1 MKSLNYSSCLE
12 KSPSLFCLNLSADG
26 FYIYQECD
34 NVSNRQLSRLLT
46 PALSSSASQIC
57 VQFRYYMYGL
67 DSHNVLRVLV
77 KRPEGE
83 EEEAW
88 KKIGI
93 QSPSWLKGSVTVS
106 KPSSQNITVSVCKS
120 L

>member
-1 MKSLNYSSCLE
+1 M
-12 KSPSLFCLNLSADG
+12 
-26 FYIYQECD
+26 
-34 NVSNRQLSRLLT
+34 SNRQLSRLLT

-67 DSHNVLRVLV
+67 DSDNVLRVLV

-93 QSPSWLKGSVTVS
+93 QSPSWMKGSVTVS

>member
-1 MKSLNYSSCLE
+1 MPNKQ
-12 KSPSLFCLNLSADG
+12 F
-26 FYIYQECD
+26 
-34 NVSNRQLSRLLT
+34 SRLLS

-57 VQFRYYMYGL
+57 VQFHYYMYGL
-67 DSHNVLRVLV
+67 DSQNVLRVLA
-77 KRPEGE
+77 KRPDG

-93 QSPSWLKGSVTVS
+93 QSPSWLNGAVTVS
-106 KPSSQNITVSVCKS
+106 KPSSQSITVSVCKS